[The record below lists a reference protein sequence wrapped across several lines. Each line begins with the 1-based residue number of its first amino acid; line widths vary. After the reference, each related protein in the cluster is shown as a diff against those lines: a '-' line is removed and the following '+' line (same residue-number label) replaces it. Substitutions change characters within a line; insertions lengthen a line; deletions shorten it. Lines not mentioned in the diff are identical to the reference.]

1 MEYTTV
7 QDERVPKI
15 GLGTWQ
21 LSGQTC
27 YGAVKTALDAGY
39 RHIDTAQAYDNE
51 QYVGNALHDADVE
64 REDVFLTTKVRPDRF
79 APDKLKRSVDD
90 SLRKLD
96 TDYVD
101 LLLLHWPN
109 PLVDL
114 RDTMQAMADLVEEGS
129 VRHVGVSN
137 FSKKRLM
144 KAQRVSPER
153 IFTNQVKFHPYKPQR
168 ELLRYCQDTDIM
180 LTAYSP
186 LGTGGILD
194 DDVLRILGNKYD
206 KTPAQVA
213 LRWATQHKGLAV
225 IPKAT
230 SKSHI
235 EENIDIF
242 DFKLT
247 RDELERVARPS
258 RMKNGLAFAKATL
271 GV

>member
-7 QDERVPKI
+7 RDTRVPRI

-27 YGAVKTALDAGY
+27 YGAVKTALSVGY

-51 QYVGNALHDADVE
+51 QFVGNALHDSPVE

-79 APDKLKRSVDD
+79 APDKLKRSVED

-96 TDYVD
+96 TEYVD

-144 KAQRVSPER
+144 RAQRVSPEP
-153 IFTNQVKFHPYKPQR
+153 IFTNQVKFHPFKPQR
-168 ELLRYCQDTDIM
+168 ELLRYCQDADIL

-186 LGTGGILD
+186 LGTGGLLD
-194 DDVLRILGNKYD
+194 DDVLRILGRKYD

-213 LRWATQHKGLAV
+213 LRWATQHEHVSA

-230 SKSHI
+230 SRAHI

-242 DFKLT
+242 DFKMT
-247 RDELERVARPS
+247 RDELDRIARPS
-258 RMKNGLAFAKATL
+258 PVKNGLTFAKATL
-271 GV
+271 GL

>member
-1 MEYTTV
+1 MEFTTV
-7 QDERVPKI
+7 QGERVPRL

-21 LSGQTC
+21 LSGQDC
-27 YGAVKTALDAGY
+27 YGAVKTALSVGY

-51 QYVGNALHDADVE
+51 QYVGNALHDADVD

-79 APDKLKRSVDD
+79 APDKLTKSVDD

-109 PLVDL
+109 PIVDL

-144 KAQRVSPER
+144 KAQRVSPEP

-168 ELLRYCQDTDIM
+168 ELLRYCQDSDIL

-194 DDVLRILGNKYD
+194 DDVLRVIGQQYD

-213 LRWATQHKGLAV
+213 LRWATQHKNVAT

-230 SKSHI
+230 SREHI
-235 EENIDIF
+235 EQNIDIF

-247 RDELERVARPS
+247 RDELDRIARPDPV
-258 RMKNGLAFAKATL
+258 KNGVAFAKATL
-271 GV
+271 GI